1 MENKVTLVGA
11 IPSPM
16 GGVSTYMLRCVQ
28 FFGGRYYSEVLDPY
42 PSEVKEKILIKHK
55 VPKFKGVYRWLW
67 LALKVSISK
76 NRVIHFNFSTTK
88 SLYILLLSFRLR
100 RKWVVMLHNGD
111 LQNNGLLSS
120 LLFKLALAKVDK
132 VLYISKEQKLFYS
145 DNGIQNHKLFHLD
158 SYLPPKLNEKNVP
171 IPLEF
176 ISFRA
181 KYNKV
186 IFGNGYRTKLYNFDY
201 LVKFAERNPTIGV
214 VVLLYGSTYDVEI
227 KELLEEVDLKL
238 DNLLMLNSVSPSSFI
253 KLLSCIDIYVRPNS
267 VDSFGLA
274 CADSIL
280 LGKKVVASDVCERF
294 SGCTLFASGNYSE
307 FEGKVIQ
314 SIEDV
319 KLEEGKFDMPTYI
332 KDKKLQYSKAYGL

>member
-1 MENKVTLVGA
+1 MKNKVSLVGA

-16 GGVSTYMLRCVQ
+16 GGVSTYILRCIH
-28 FFGGRYYSEVLDPY
+28 FFEGRYYSEVLDPY

-88 SLYILLLSFRLR
+88 SLYFLLLSFKLR

-132 VLYISKEQKLFYS
+132 VLYISKSQKLFYS
-145 DNGIQNHKLFHLD
+145 DNGIQNNKLFHLD
-158 SYLPPKLNEKNVP
+158 SYLPPKLNEKSVP
-171 IPLEF
+171 VPSEF
-176 ISFRA
+176 VSFRD
-181 KYNKV
+181 KYNRV
-186 IFGNGYRTKLYNFDY
+186 IFGNGYRTKLYRLDY
-201 LVKFAERNPTIGV
+201 LVKFAERNPAIGV
-214 VVLLYGSTYDVEI
+214 VVLLYGATYDAET
-227 KELLEEVDLKL
+227 KELLEKSNQKL
-238 DNLLMLNSVSPSSFI
+238 ENLLMLNSVSPSSFI

-307 FEGKVIQ
+307 FEDKVIQ
-314 SIEDV
+314 SIELI
-319 KLEEGKFDMPTYI
+319 KLEKDKFDISTYI
-332 KDKKLQYSKAYGL
+332 ENKKLQYAKAYDL